1 MNLKGQNFRLLTLD
15 SASGK
20 YRVIAKSTS
29 CSVTLTGNTED
40 ASHKDITGMA
50 AAPSIVSKGWSAQVE
65 SLDVTDMRAL
75 LFAVVNGVPL
85 TVRFDETSTSNNQTE
100 LKAGFAR
107 EGVAF
112 VNDLSLAFNDR
123 TNATK
128 SFQLSGTG
136 ALKTITGSE
145 ETEIVSVDT
154 PIQKGQYFRLFLS
167 SNGVA
172 DPSRV
177 ISAAKQLTLHIS
189 ISLEESTT
197 KDTEGDWVRQEP
209 TGISFDI
216 SSNALM
222 RSGETITSSVEGQ
235 TLADIETIFNN
246 AVPVKF
252 AIAAV
257 SGTNNRTKGN
267 IFCSGKVIITSLVM
281 NGPNRANADY
291 TTTLNGFG
299 DLELQQSVPEIM
311 GYSFTMPI
319 GLGSLSEE
327 ESPKIRFNGIADAND
342 LVSNMTIELHNS
354 TTARIEAITPYKVS
368 VETSNAEH
376 MFDMTTDN
384 GYDWRLVDFPD
395 SATNV
400 TIIDSITMN

>member
-15 SASGK
+15 SATGNYK
-20 YRVIAKSTS
+20 VIAKSTS
-29 CSVTLTGNTED
+29 CSVTLTGNTE
-40 ASHKDITGMA
+40 SGEHKDIVGMA
-50 AAPSIVSKGWSAQVE
+50 AAPTIVSKGWSAQVE
-65 SLDVTDMRAL
+65 SLDVIDLKSL

-107 EGVAF
+107 EGQAF
-112 VNDLSLAFNDR
+112 INDLSLAFNDR

-136 ALKTITGSE
+136 ELKTITGSE

-177 ISAAKQLTLHIS
+177 ISAAKQLTLHLS
-189 ISLEESTT
+189 LTLEESTT

-222 RSGETITSSVEGQ
+222 RSGEPITSSVDGQ

-252 AIAAV
+252 EIAAV
-257 SGTNNRTKGN
+257 SGTNNRTKGVV
-267 IFCSGKVIITSLVM
+267 FCSGKVIITSLVM

-299 DLELQQSVPEIM
+299 DLEIQQGTPEIM
-311 GYSFTMPI
+311 GYSFTLPI

-327 ESPKIRFNGIADAND
+327 EAPKIRFDDLADAND

-354 TTARIEAITPYKVS
+354 TTAQIEAITPYKVS
-368 VETSNAEH
+368 VETSSAEH
-376 MFDMTTDN
+376 MFNMVTDN
-384 GYDWRLVDFPD
+384 GSDWRLVDFPD

>member
-15 SASGK
+15 SATGN
-20 YRVIAKSTS
+20 YLVIAKSTS
-29 CSVTLTGNTED
+29 CSVTLTGNTE
-40 ASHKDITGMA
+40 SGEHKDIVGMA
-50 AAPSIVSKGWSAQVE
+50 AAPTIVSKGWSAQVE
-65 SLDVTDMRAL
+65 SLDVIDLKSL

-107 EGVAF
+107 EGQAF
-112 VNDLSLAFNDR
+112 INDLSLAFNDR

-136 ALKTITGSE
+136 ELKTITGSE

-177 ISAAKQLTLHIS
+177 ISAAKQLTLHLS
-189 ISLEESTT
+189 LTLEESTT

-222 RSGETITSSVEGQ
+222 RSGEPITSSVDGQ

-252 AIAAV
+252 EIAAV
-257 SGTNNRTKGN
+257 SGTNNRTKGVV
-267 IFCSGKVIITSLVM
+267 FCSGKVIITSLVM

-299 DLELQQSVPEIM
+299 DLEIQQGTPEIM
-311 GYSFTMPI
+311 GYSFTLPI

-327 ESPKIRFNGIADAND
+327 EAPKIRFDDLADAND

-354 TTARIEAITPYKVS
+354 TTAQIEAITPYKVS
-368 VETSNAEH
+368 VETSSAEH
-376 MFDMTTDN
+376 MFNMVTDN
-384 GYDWRLVDFPD
+384 GSDWRLVDFPD

>member
-15 SASGK
+15 SATGNYK
-20 YRVIAKSTS
+20 VIAKSTS
-29 CSVTLTGNTED
+29 CSVTLTGNTE
-40 ASHKDITGMA
+40 SGEHKDIVGMA
-50 AAPSIVSKGWSAQVE
+50 AAPTIVSKGWSAQVE
-65 SLDVTDMRAL
+65 SLDVIDLKSL

-107 EGVAF
+107 EGQAF
-112 VNDLSLAFNDR
+112 INDLSLAFNDR

-136 ALKTITGSE
+136 ELKTITGSE

-177 ISAAKQLTLHIS
+177 ISAAKQLTLHLS
-189 ISLEESTT
+189 LTLEESTT

-222 RSGETITSSVEGQ
+222 RSGEPITSSVDGQ

-252 AIAAV
+252 EIAAV
-257 SGTNNRTKGN
+257 SGTNNRTKGVV
-267 IFCSGKVIITSLVM
+267 FCSGKVIITSLVM

-299 DLELQQSVPEIM
+299 DLEIQQGTPKIM
-311 GYSFTMPI
+311 GYSFTLPI

-327 ESPKIRFNGIADAND
+327 EAPKIRFDDLADAND

-354 TTARIEAITPYKVS
+354 TTAQIEAITPYKVS
-368 VETSNAEH
+368 VETSSAEH
-376 MFDMTTDN
+376 MFNMVTDN
-384 GYDWRLVDFPD
+384 GSDWRLVDFPD

>member
-15 SASGK
+15 SATGN
-20 YRVIAKSTS
+20 YLVIAKSTS
-29 CSVTLTGNTED
+29 CSVTLTGNTE
-40 ASHKDITGMA
+40 SGEHKDIVGMA
-50 AAPSIVSKGWSAQVE
+50 AAPTIVSKGWSAQVE
-65 SLDVTDMRAL
+65 SLDVIDLKSL

-107 EGVAF
+107 EGQAF
-112 VNDLSLAFNDR
+112 INDLSLAFNDR

-136 ALKTITGSE
+136 ELKTITGSE

-177 ISAAKQLTLHIS
+177 ISAAKQLTLHLS
-189 ISLEESTT
+189 LTLEESTT

-222 RSGETITSSVEGQ
+222 RSGEPITSSVDGQ

-252 AIAAV
+252 EIAAV
-257 SGTNNRTKGN
+257 SGTNNRTKGVV
-267 IFCSGKVIITSLVM
+267 FCSGKVIITSLVM

-299 DLELQQSVPEIM
+299 DLEIQQGTPKIM
-311 GYSFTMPI
+311 GYSFTLPI

-327 ESPKIRFNGIADAND
+327 EAPKIRFDDLADAND

-354 TTARIEAITPYKVS
+354 TTAQIEAITPYKVS
-368 VETSNAEH
+368 VETSSAEH
-376 MFDMTTDN
+376 MFNMVTDN
-384 GYDWRLVDFPD
+384 GSDWRLVDFPD